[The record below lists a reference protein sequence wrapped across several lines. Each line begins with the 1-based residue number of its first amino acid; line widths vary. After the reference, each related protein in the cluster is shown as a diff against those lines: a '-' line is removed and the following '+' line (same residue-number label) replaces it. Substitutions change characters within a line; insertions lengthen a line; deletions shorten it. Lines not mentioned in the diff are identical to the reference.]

1 MGSVTLAA
9 TIPWYRTIN
18 RTQWKTLFAA
28 QAGWMLDGMDIM
40 LYAFALTA
48 IQQEFGL
55 SPAIA
60 GSLASL
66 TLIASAV
73 GGSFAGVLADKYGR
87 ARMLVYSILLYSIF
101 TGLTATATSVAT
113 LALWRAL
120 VGLGLGAEWSAGS
133 VLIAETWP
141 AEHRCKAV
149 GLTQSGWAIGYL
161 LAALLAALILPKYG
175 WRPLFLVGALPALLT
190 VWIRR
195 NIPEPQIWI
204 QTKHRERAS
213 SGRTLRI
220 GAILRPPLL
229 RRTVI
234 ATLLCTTLLCAYWG
248 LFTWIPAYLSSPL
261 SNGGLG
267 LGIVKSSGWIIPVQ
281 IGAFFGYLFFGVM
294 ADRFGRRPVLLV
306 FVLGAAVLVPFYAL
320 AGRYQGVLLLLGPLI
335 GFFGHGYF
343 SVFGAMLAELFPS
356 SIRGA
361 AQGMTYN
368 SGRAVS
374 ALAPFLIG
382 AVAGRFGIGGALA
395 FTSIFYLVAGF
406 LVLFLP
412 ETKGEALE

>member
-1 MGSVTLAA
+1 MPALTVPAGL
-9 TIPWYRTIN
+9 PWYRSAD

-28 QAGWMLDGMDIM
+28 QAGWMLDGMDVM

-55 SPAIA
+55 SSAVA

-73 GGSFAGVLADKYGR
+73 GGSFAGVLADRYGR
-87 ARMLVYSILLYSIF
+87 ARMLVYSILLYSVF

-113 LALWRAL
+113 LALWRAM

-133 VLIAETWP
+133 VLVAETWP
-141 AEHRCKAV
+141 AEHRCKAI

-175 WRPLFLVGALPALLT
+175 WRPMFMVGAIPALLT

-195 NIPEPQIWI
+195 NIPEPEIWI
-204 QTKHRERAS
+204 KTKQRERES
-213 SGRTLRI
+213 SAPKVRLGI
-220 GAILRPPLL
+220 ILQPPLL

-234 ATLLCTTLLCAYWG
+234 ATLLCTTLLFAYWG

-261 SNGGLG
+261 TKGGLG
-267 LGIVKSSGWIIPVQ
+267 LGIVKSSAWIVPVQ
-281 IGAFFGYLFFGVM
+281 IGAFLGYLFFGVL
-294 ADRFGRRPVLLV
+294 ADRFGRRPILLI

-320 AGRYQGVLLLLGPLI
+320 AGRYQAVLLLLGPLI

-361 AQGMTYN
+361 AQGITYN
-368 SGRAVS
+368 SGRAFS

-382 AVAGRFGIGGALA
+382 SVAGRFGIGGALA
-395 FTSIFYLVAGF
+395 FTSIFYLAAGL

-412 ETKGEALE
+412 ETKGEALR